1 MIARLC
7 FNSACAPANPNS
19 LFVCQRTSSPAHSYQ
34 HWDPCRKCFG
44 VMANDMTDGMAGGI
58 SEHEDAIDCVL
69 QLLYQVDCSIM
80 SPPCA

>member
-1 MIARLC
+1 
-7 FNSACAPANPNS
+7 
-19 LFVCQRTSSPAHSYQ
+19 
-34 HWDPCRKCFG
+34 
-44 VMANDMTDGMAGGI
+44 MANDMTDGMAGGI